1 MGGRKP
7 DWAIAALL
15 LLVAPGLALVLPAPS
30 SDTRELLSWGL
41 HPALSTPKQPPLM
54 QWMGFLVMRLA
65 WPTTFWCALL
75 TQALNAAGLFYV
87 YKTFRLWA
95 SEAEAAL
102 MTLLLTGAVYF
113 LAAPVPFALN
123 ADILQFPF
131 WAAML
136 FYALAAFETGK
147 RRYWAGL
154 ALAFALAFYAKYTVA
169 LLVVALAAAS
179 LAVPAYRRVWRDRRF
194 YLTAAAG
201 ALLIAPHLVAAR
213 SSGAVAH
220 ATGTLLLNGGLHY
233 RLHNLSELALGF
245 LAYLAPAWLFLA
257 AAGVRREWRGA
268 PDPAPAAQFVRTT
281 AAAALVLLLILVLG
295 FGFKYPSRYDSPFLF
310 LAWLAAASYVRF
322 DPARLAGARLWLMWA
337 VGGFAVALLVGGWI
351 VYGVFTLHP
360 RQQEPLVR
368 AAQILESEWRARY
381 ACGPAYV
388 MGDFWS
394 AYGLGIS
401 MVPPAPGVHLIEME
415 GDPGYDP
422 ALLARKGAILVYR
435 DHIDAREAHA
445 VFPDLDL
452 RSPHWLT
459 LPFARTLSAKAM
471 MTYEYVFIPPKGC

>member
-136 FYALAAFETGK
+136 FYALAAF
-147 RRYWAGL
+147 
-154 ALAFALAFYAKYTVA
+154 
-169 LLVVALAAAS
+169 
-179 LAVPAYRRVWRDRRF
+179 
-194 YLTAAAG
+194 
-201 ALLIAPHLVAAR
+201 
-213 SSGAVAH
+213 
-220 ATGTLLLNGGLHY
+220 
-233 RLHNLSELALGF
+233 
-245 LAYLAPAWLFLA
+245 
-257 AAGVRREWRGA
+257 
-268 PDPAPAAQFVRTT
+268 
-281 AAAALVLLLILVLG
+281 
-295 FGFKYPSRYDSPFLF
+295 
-310 LAWLAAASYVRF
+310 
-322 DPARLAGARLWLMWA
+322 
-337 VGGFAVALLVGGWI
+337 
-351 VYGVFTLHP
+351 
-360 RQQEPLVR
+360 
-368 AAQILESEWRARY
+368 
-381 ACGPAYV
+381 
-388 MGDFWS
+388 
-394 AYGLGIS
+394 
-401 MVPPAPGVHLIEME
+401 
-415 GDPGYDP
+415 
-422 ALLARKGAILVYR
+422 
-435 DHIDAREAHA
+435 
-445 VFPDLDL
+445 
-452 RSPHWLT
+452 
-459 LPFARTLSAKAM
+459 
-471 MTYEYVFIPPKGC
+471 